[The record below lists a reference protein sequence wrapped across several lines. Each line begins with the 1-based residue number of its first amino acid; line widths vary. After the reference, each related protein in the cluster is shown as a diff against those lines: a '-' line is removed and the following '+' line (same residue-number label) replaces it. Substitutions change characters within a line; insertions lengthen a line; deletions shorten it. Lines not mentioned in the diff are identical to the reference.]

1 MILLYFN
8 ETPRTRRQIHVRIV
22 VVVVALARFLRSSLV
37 LPPLR
42 ALQSRHA
49 RPGELRLPVRAVVLG
64 WLGKR

>member
-22 VVVVALARFLRSSLV
+22 VVVALARFLRGSLV

-64 WLGKR
+64 RLGKR